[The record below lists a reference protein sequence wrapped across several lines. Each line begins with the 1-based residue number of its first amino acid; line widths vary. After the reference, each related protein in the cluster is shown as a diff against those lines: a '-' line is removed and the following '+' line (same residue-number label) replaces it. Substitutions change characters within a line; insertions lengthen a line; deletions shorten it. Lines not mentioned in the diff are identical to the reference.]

1 MDHSPDQMREHLS
14 TLFESFLTERELLY
28 AATPNTIKWY
38 RAGWKAFAPYGH
50 PLAIVA
56 VRSAIVQM
64 RQGGLAPGGV
74 NAYIRSWQSFANW
87 LADRGEIER
96 VKIPTIPQNRVIKP
110 VITSEQARTIL
121 RCPLRNSSTLHI
133 SLPALKRTHALFC
146 LALDTACRWGEL
158 VSILRSDIDA
168 RSMAITVRGKTGER
182 RVSISIEGLRALQRH
197 LKTHDHE
204 RVFCT
209 RSGGK
214 WDYSCSRRDL
224 RKLFE
229 LAGVP
234 VDLAEWHSIRRFVA
248 RQYLQSGAGIRAVQL
263 LLGHQSAA
271 TTEIY
276 LDADTE
282 RKRIPHQQLSP
293 LSKLS

>member
-1 MDHSPDQMREHLS
+1 MDHTPDQMRQHLS

-38 RAGWKAFAPYGH
+38 RAGWKAFEKYGH
-50 PLAIVA
+50 PLTLPLL
-56 VRSAIVQM
+56 RSAIVGM
-64 RQGGLAPGGV
+64 RTAGLAPGGV
-74 NAYIRSWQSFANW
+74 NAYIRSWQSFCNW
-87 LADRGEIER
+87 LADQGHIQK
-96 VKIPTIPQNRVIKP
+96 VKIPTIPQNRTTKATV
-110 VITSEQARTIL
+110 TAEQVRAIL
-121 RCPLRNSSTLHI
+121 RCRLRESPTLHI
-133 SLPALKRTHALFC
+133 TLPALQRTHALFSI
-146 LALDTACRWGEL
+146 ALDTAARWGEL

-168 RSMAITVRGKTGER
+168 RSMTVTVRGKTGER

-214 WDYSCSRRDL
+214 WDYSDSRRDL

-248 RQYLQSGAGIRAVQL
+248 RQYLASGAGIRAVQI

-282 RKRIPHQQLSP
+282 RKRIPHNQLSP
-293 LSKLS
+293 LSRLS